1 MNIFILKKIYS
12 LSGPIFNQ
20 VMTRCWDLI
29 YTWAIPTI
37 LTNCWI
43 GFPLVS
49 LKCLIYIEMHSNND
63 VIFLKRLLKCTWLVQ
78 QQFTQYDFLFSAAA
92 WIISLGLW
100 PPWIYLWPIIEG
112 RRTVPEIQC
121 YIQFILTNQY
131 ITFGTAIAAFYVPV
145 TVMCFLYFRIYRETK
160 KRQKDLPNL
169 QAMNKPHKWE
179 RRKQRRKSFPAAGGN
194 CWCFNA
200 LCFRN
205 F

>member
-1 MNIFILKKIYS
+1 MKYTTHI
-12 LSGPIFNQ
+12 
-20 VMTRCWDLI
+20 TLI
-29 YTWAIPTI
+29 ESAAII
-37 LTNCWI
+37 
-43 GFPLVS
+43 
-49 LKCLIYIEMHSNND
+49 KLIWY
-63 VIFLKRLLKCTWLVQ
+63 
-78 QQFTQYDFLFSAAA
+78 YDFLFSAAA

-169 QAMNKPHKWE
+169 QAMNKAHKWE
-179 RRKQRRKSFPAAGGN
+179 HRKQHKNRFPLVMYTN
-194 CWCFNA
+194 INI
-200 LCFRN
+200 LCFFVRFSDHQQEETWCRIRSESN
-205 F
+205 QANSLDRRELYETSSLRKAYSQCSLVFIN

>member
-1 MNIFILKKIYS
+1 MI
-12 LSGPIFNQ
+12 
-20 VMTRCWDLI
+20 
-29 YTWAIPTI
+29 
-37 LTNCWI
+37 
-43 GFPLVS
+43 
-49 LKCLIYIEMHSNND
+49 
-63 VIFLKRLLKCTWLVQ
+63 
-78 QQFTQYDFLFSAAA
+78 FLFSAAA

-169 QAMNKPHKWE
+169 QAMNKAHK
-179 RRKQRRKSFPAAGGN
+179 
-194 CWCFNA
+194 
-200 LCFRN
+200 
-205 F
+205 